1 MKKFVIILIIISIFT
16 AAYLAQRRN
25 AAPASSTT
33 PKSPAATAT
42 KPISDKGV
50 VEGHTYR
57 NDVLGFAITF
67 PDAWTIGDEEFEA
80 TMKKQ
85 GFDLSLKAPATL
97 TPAAQA
103 RMDQA
108 LKRVTV
114 LVTAY
119 RSAPVA
125 SDNAILRVSSEDLSS
140 QPQIK
145 DAVDYFDAIRQSYQ
159 AMKLP
164 ADFKYSG
171 TQAERLGLKAF
182 AYLDTSNKAGKK
194 RMYATVKDGKAV
206 LFTLSYT
213 SDEDLQTMRRI
224 LTEGNFHLK

>member
-25 AAPASSTT
+25 ATPIT
-33 PKSPAATAT
+33 PKAPAATAS
-42 KPISDKGV
+42 KPVSDEGV
-50 VEGHTYR
+50 VEGRTYR
-57 NDVLGFAITF
+57 NDILGFSITF

-97 TPAAQA
+97 TPAAKA

-119 RSAPVA
+119 RSTPIA
-125 SDNAILRVSSEDLSS
+125 SDNAIMRASVDDLTS
-140 QPQIK
+140 QSQIK
-145 DAVDYFDAIRQSYQ
+145 DAVDYFDAVRQSYQ
-159 AMKLP
+159 AMKL
-164 ADFKYSG
+164 
-171 TQAERLGLKAF
+171 
-182 AYLDTSNKAGKK
+182 
-194 RMYATVKDGKAV
+194 
-206 LFTLSYT
+206 
-213 SDEDLQTMRRI
+213 
-224 LTEGNFHLK
+224 